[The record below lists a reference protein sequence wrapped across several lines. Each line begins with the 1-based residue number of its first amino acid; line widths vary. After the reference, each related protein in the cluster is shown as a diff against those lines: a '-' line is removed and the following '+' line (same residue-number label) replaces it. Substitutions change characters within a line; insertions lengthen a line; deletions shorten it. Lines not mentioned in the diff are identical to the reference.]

1 MRNSSSL
8 LLQGKF
14 TMPSQTGNSASFIF
28 PPSNKRSNVY
38 TNENSFHLPCKPNS
52 TELSNRAVISYV
64 AILRITVFATF
75 IDIYYRAFNL
85 K

>member
-1 MRNSSSL
+1 M
-8 LLQGKF
+8 
-14 TMPSQTGNSASFIF
+14 
-28 PPSNKRSNVY
+28 Y
-38 TNENSFHLPCKPNS
+38 TQNENSFHLLCKPNS

-64 AILRITVFATF
+64 AILRKIVFATF